1 MKVWVWLIT
10 SLQKKRNYFK
20 TPKHNNSITPS
31 LFVFL
36 WTPKWFMHNLSVS
49 TFHSPFFI
57 QRPYPLIKTHSM
69 SLLNLLPAENKLP
82 FKTPLVYILNWN
94 TWQTIFIECTSR
106 IRLTIQWTHYPYK
119 SRNKE
124 VMIEL
129 QPLGL
134 NGLSPFDVYRSIL
147 CIAKR
152 YAARRALTKTH

>member
-1 MKVWVWLIT
+1 MINHFFTKEEKLFQNPET
-10 SLQKKRNYFK
+10 HQLN
-20 TPKHNNSITPS
+20 
-31 LFVFL
+31 FVFL
-36 WTPKWFMHNLSVS
+36 WTPKRFMHNLSVS

-69 SLLNLLPAENKLP
+69 SINLLPAENKLP

-94 TWQTIFIECTSR
+94 TWQSIFIECTSR
-106 IRLTIQWTHYPYK
+106 IRLTIQWTHYSYK

-147 CIAKR
+147 CSAKR
-152 YAARRALTKTH
+152 YMQRDGH